1 MTLLFLNGGGMRGG
15 PLHHHLRGAPLLA
28 ALRTAPHYRFYAV
41 HGRFPALSR
50 VDTGGATIAGE
61 LYDIPLP
68 VLGADLLPAEPP
80 ELELGAVELA
90 DGAWALAT
98 ILRRDTDPT
107 LLQDITHLAD
117 WRTYQAHHA

>member
-15 PLHHHLRGAPLLA
+15 PLHHHLQGAPLVA
-28 ALRTAPHYRFYAV
+28 TPRTAPRYRFYAV

-50 VDTGGATIAGE
+50 VDTGGAAVAGE

-68 VLGADLLPAEPP
+68 VLGTHLLPAEPP
-80 ELELGAVELA
+80 ELELDAIELG

-98 ILRRDTDPT
+98 VLRRGTDPA
-107 LLQDITHLAD
+107 LLEDITDLGD
-117 WRTYQAHHA
+117 WRAYQARHA

>member
-15 PLHHHLRGAPLLA
+15 PLHHHLRGAPLVA
-28 ALRTAPHYRFYAV
+28 ALRTAPRYRFYAV
-41 HGRFPALSR
+41 RASFPALSR
-50 VDTGGATIAGE
+50 VDTGGAAIAGE

-68 VLGADLLPAEPP
+68 VLAADLLPAEPP

-98 ILRRDTDPT
+98 VLRRDTDPT
-107 LLQDITHLAD
+107 LLDDITALAD
-117 WRTYQAHHA
+117 WRLYQTRHA